1 MYSTAGSITTTISHN
16 TGNTAAQPT
25 SGSVGQRSPLIYVES
40 VEGGNSSAFA
50 ELVGS
55 PTSQNPISDI
65 HKGNSP
71 RNCPVPVRPGII
83 YGISPYDI
91 ATTEDPL
98 DKAKQLRR
106 RAQNRAAQR
115 AFRERKERYAADL
128 EQRAKDTEARW
139 NSLQQENERLRSAIV
154 SLQGAISALW
164 SQTVTPQGDSSCE
177 SPTCV
182 VAISRDMSMGEN
194 DQLLSFTAAWNLIQG
209 HPSVK
214 NGRVDL
220 QVVWDRLRGCAIRQS
235 SGYMFTR
242 LMVEMALDVN
252 IQ

>member
-1 MYSTAGSITTTISHN
+1 MYSTAGPITTTISHN
-16 TGNTAAQPT
+16 TGGTAALPN
-25 SGSVGQRSPLIYVES
+25 SGSVGRRSPLGYVES
-40 VEGGNSSAFA
+40 AEGGNSDAFA
-50 ELVGS
+50 EFLCS
-55 PTSQNPISDI
+55 PTSQNPISDS
-65 HKGNSP
+65 HKSNSP
-71 RNCPVPVRPGII
+71 GSSPVPVRPGII
-83 YGISPYDI
+83 CGNSSYDI
-91 ATTEDPL
+91 TAAEDPL
-98 DKAKQLRR
+98 DKAKQARR

-115 AFRERKERYAADL
+115 AFRIRKERYAADL

-154 SLQGAISALW
+154 SLQAAISTLW
-164 SQTVTPQGDSSCE
+164 SQTITPQEDSSCE

-182 VAISRDMSMGEN
+182 VAISRDMSIGES

-252 IQ
+252 LQ